1 MVDFLII
8 GAVCWR
14 TAIVGET
21 MGKTVGINE
30 SRHDKEEGS
39 PRRLAMPFAIVNRAP
54 ARAIFCDHDLACF
67 AFLVLVL
74 KVSGLLLDAH
84 ALTLRCLPW
93 SSLPLACLQKVWDV
107 SNGNGNKLVGHN
119 ATSKCHCSSIDNSLY
134 GNARIGNHG
143 CSGKFKLSASCI
155 MRE

>member
-1 MVDFLII
+1 MVNFLII

-39 PRRLAMPFAIVNRAP
+39 PRRLALPFAIVNRVP
-54 ARAIFCDHDLACF
+54 VRAIFCDHDLVCF

-74 KVSGLLLDAH
+74 KVSGLLLGAR
-84 ALTLRCLPW
+84 ALMLRCRP
-93 SSLPLACLQKVWDV
+93 
-107 SNGNGNKLVGHN
+107 
-119 ATSKCHCSSIDNSLY
+119 CS
-134 GNARIGNHG
+134 
-143 CSGKFKLSASCI
+143 
-155 MRE
+155 